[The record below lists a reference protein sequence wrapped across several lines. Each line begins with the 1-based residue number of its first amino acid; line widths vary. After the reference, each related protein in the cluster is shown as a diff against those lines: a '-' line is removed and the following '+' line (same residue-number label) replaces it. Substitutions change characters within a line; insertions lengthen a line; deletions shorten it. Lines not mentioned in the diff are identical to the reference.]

1 MRSSRVTYLLSFLNG
16 SPLTL
21 GGKAK
26 HLSSKALLCWALTYP
41 HPSFILKHTAVPDS
55 WKGCVAL
62 RPPTLPRFH
71 LPPYLA

>member
-41 HPSFILKHTAVPDS
+41 PPILKHTAIPGS
-55 WKGCVAL
+55 WKGYVAL
-62 RPPTLPRFH
+62 RPPTLPRLY